1 MLFGYLN
8 QSSINQK
15 LNVSRGYKKRRVKV
29 LILLFPIFFGTW
41 EEIMAR
47 VTQNLDPN
55 PDLSKFESK
64 IRLFLNPEN
73 PTRKFHNFGLL
84 LKN

>member
-15 LNVSRGYKKRRVKV
+15 LNVFVAIMERRVKV

-41 EEIMAR
+41 EEVMAR
-47 VTQNLDPN
+47 VTRNLDPN
-55 PDLSKFESK
+55 PDLGKFESK
-64 IRLFLNPEN
+64 IRLFLNQEN